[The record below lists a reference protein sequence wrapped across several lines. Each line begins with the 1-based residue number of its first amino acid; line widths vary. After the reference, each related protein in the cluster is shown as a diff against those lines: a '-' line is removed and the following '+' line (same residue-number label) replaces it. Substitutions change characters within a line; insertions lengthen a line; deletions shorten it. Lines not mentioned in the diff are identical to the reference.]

1 MTFSSSIKIQFL
13 ITRSHMTTKQVVT
26 INEATLEYSKH
37 NEGHKSHQRLNNP
50 KGSKSPINPLSA
62 HDGPRPKANA
72 SHIYENTSPPPTPQH
87 GYGSFSSV

>member
-1 MTFSSSIKIQFL
+1 MTFSSCVKIQFL
-13 ITRSHMTTKQVVT
+13 VTGSQMMARQVVT
-26 INEATLEYSKH
+26 INEATLEYSKG
-37 NEGHKSHQRLNNP
+37 NEGDKSHQCLNNP
-50 KGSKSPINPLSA
+50 KVAKSPIKPLSA